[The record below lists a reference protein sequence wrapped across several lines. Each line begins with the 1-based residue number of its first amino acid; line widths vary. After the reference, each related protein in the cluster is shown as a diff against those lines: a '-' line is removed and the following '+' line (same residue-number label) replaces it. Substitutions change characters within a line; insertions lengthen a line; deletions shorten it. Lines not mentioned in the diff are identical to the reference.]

1 MTQEMSLLSH
11 KNSAHFE
18 KSQIS
23 HFRCENFKSMHFGK
37 VCSREKC
44 ADGKSVHILKWADFF
59 SDEKTNF
66 LSLNHLV
73 GMKTNFSPF
82 FLSIEE
88 QKMNLLIDQSQ
99 SAQGLEMTHRIFQ
112 FISESFSIQV
122 SHFNCSA
129 IVNKTYFFRIKLF
142 FFILSTV
149 RESEFQIKNFSK
161 KFLGN

>member
-1 MTQEMSLLSH
+1 MPETDNFVGFCNYICNFVTQEMSLLSH

-18 KSQIS
+18 KSEIS
-23 HFRCENFKSMHFGK
+23 HFRCEILKSMHFGK

-44 ADGKSVHILKWADFF
+44 ADGKSVHILKWAEFF

-99 SAQGLEMTHRIFQ
+99 SAKGLQMTHRQFQ
-112 FISESFSIQV
+112 FISESF
-122 SHFNCSA
+122 
-129 IVNKTYFFRIKLF
+129 
-142 FFILSTV
+142 
-149 RESEFQIKNFSK
+149 
-161 KFLGN
+161 